1 MIISAAR
8 KWLARKSRP
17 RRIKADE
24 HNIRPHHIGKNAL
37 GAVRKLSQAGYDS
50 YIVGGAV
57 RDLLLGLKP
66 KDFDIA
72 TAATP
77 AQIRRLFRNS
87 RIIGRRFRLIHL
99 YFGGGE
105 IIEVATFRARA
116 EDSAREESG
125 RILRDNRFG
134 KPADDAK
141 RRDFTANAL
150 FYEPASGEVLDYVG
164 GFDDIRRGSLRV
176 IGKNEE
182 RIREDPVRMLRAL
195 RLAAK
200 TKLAI
205 APGAARLFSKHS
217 QSLLDIASARL
228 LDEFVKV
235 IRSGCSADILRDWQR
250 HKFAETIFPQLA
262 DAGAFAKRVFA
273 ETDKR
278 ATKGKQISVSF
289 VAAAAY
295 WHLVGG
301 KWLPEVAKGARP
313 IGTMEN
319 ALGGTDFLA
328 NHILSRRVAA
338 KMTDLYFLLARM
350 RMPAMRKKRCDAIAS
365 NVLFKRALAFAKLDD
380 DMRPLWQW
388 WQKYAAA
395 DHKERLQMMP
405 ATKKRSAK

>member
-1 MIISAAR
+1 MILKAAR
-8 KWLARKSRP
+8 KWLARRNRP
-17 RRIKADE
+17 RRIKAEE
-24 HNIRPHHIGKNAL
+24 HNIRPQQIGKNAL
-37 GAVRKLSQAGYDS
+37 GAVRKLAQAGYDS

-57 RDLLLGLKP
+57 RDLLLELKP

-105 IIEVATFRARA
+105 IVEVATFRARA

-134 KPADDAK
+134 KPDDDAK

-150 FYEPASGEVLDYVG
+150 FYDPGNGEVLDYVG
-164 GFDDIRRGSLRV
+164 GFDDILQGKLRI

-200 TKLAI
+200 TKLVI
-205 APGAARLFSKHS
+205 APGAARLFAGHANA
-217 QSLLDIASARL
+217 LMDIAPARL

-235 IRSGCSADILRDWQR
+235 IRSGCCATALRGWKK
-250 HKFAETIFPQLA
+250 HKLAEVIFPQLA
-262 DAGAFAKRVFA
+262 DASGFAERAFAD
-273 ETDKR
+273 TDKR
-278 ATKGKQISVSF
+278 AAKGGQVSVSF

-301 KWLPEVAKGARP
+301 KWLPEVQKGARP
-313 IGTMEN
+313 VGTMER
-319 ALGGTDFLA
+319 ALGEADFLA
-328 NHILSRRVAA
+328 NRVLSKRVAA

-350 RMPAMRKKRCDAIAS
+350 QMPATRKKRCDAIAA
-365 NVLFKRALAFAKLDD
+365 NVLFERAIAFAKLEEG
-380 DMRPLWQW
+380 MRPLWQW
-388 WQKYAAA
+388 WQQYADAN
-395 DHKERLQMMP
+395 HKERLLMMP
-405 ATKKRSAK
+405 SNKKRRAK